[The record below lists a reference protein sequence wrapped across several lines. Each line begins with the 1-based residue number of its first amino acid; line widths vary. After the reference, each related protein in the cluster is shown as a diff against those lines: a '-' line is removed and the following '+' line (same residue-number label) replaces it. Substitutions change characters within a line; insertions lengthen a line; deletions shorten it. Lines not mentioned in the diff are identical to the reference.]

1 MQALRNLEVWRRACR
16 FSVNVYRATEGCRD
30 KGFRDQV
37 TRSAL
42 SIASNIAEGYERE
55 ALKERIRFLF
65 IAKGSCGECWT
76 QLLIGVEA
84 GLLNKER
91 AQPLIDE
98 SEELANMLRGLVGYF
113 QGKLD

>member
-1 MQALRNLEVWRRACR
+1 MEALRNLEVWRRACR
-16 FSVNVYRATEGCRD
+16 FSVDVYKVTNVCRD

-42 SIASNIAEGYERE
+42 SVASNIAEGYERDGR
-55 ALKERIRFLF
+55 KERIRFLF

-84 GLLNKER
+84 GFLSKDCVS
-91 AQPLIDE
+91 PLIRE
-98 SEELANMLRGLVGYF
+98 AEELARMLRGLIGYF
-113 QGKLD
+113 EGLET